1 MATPRCMALSWP
13 SAKSVFSV
21 SRDGPAEN
29 ETYEIIFLT
38 VPTDAGAICIKRGA
52 LLILRLPKAKYFE
65 TFGTRSPLKSAIRS
79 DCRFM
84 YAKQQIASDRF
95 LLLYKF
101 FVTFDAFQNH
111 RRI

>member
-38 VPTDAGAICIKRGA
+38 APTDAGAICIKRGA

-79 DCRFM
+79 ADLCMRNKSRVIDF
-84 YAKQQIASDRF
+84 YCFINFS
-95 LLLYKF
+95 
-101 FVTFDAFQNH
+101 
-111 RRI
+111 